1 MRTWITVSAAVLV
14 ALTPTLA
21 PGPAAAVPNGS
32 AWGST
37 PAVTV
42 VRAATASQTNSE
54 AVALRRDVA
63 ATLQR
68 YLTDYGGR
76 FTEAEKRQLIGYKA
90 NADRH
95 LAAVVAATQRFA
107 LTTTNGSSLATRRAA
122 GKAAQTAWQRAKA
135 ASDATFE
142 SARRIMEPKLS
153 VFERLQALRDY
164 DDMNDRFDALGTHIN
179 EAVSGLK

>member
-1 MRTWITVSAAVLV
+1 MTAAVLV
-14 ALTPTLA
+14 ALTPALA
-21 PGPAAAVPNGS
+21 LSPAAALPTGS
-32 AWGST
+32 IAGSNT
-37 PAVTV
+37 ATV
-42 VRAATASQTNSE
+42 VALAATATQTSTE

-68 YLTDYGGR
+68 YLTDYGSR
-76 FTEAEKRQLIGYKA
+76 FTETEKRQLLGYKA

-107 LTTTNGSSLATRRAA
+107 QSTTNGSSLATRRAA

-135 ASDATFE
+135 ASVSTFE
-142 SARRIMEPKLS
+142 SARRIMEPRLS

-164 DDMNDRFDALGTHIN
+164 NDMNARFDALGTHIN
-179 EAVSGLK
+179 EAVAALK